1 MPELSVVLISKNQAW
16 NIGRLIDSVLQGTAA
31 VLARE
36 IVLVDSASTDKT
48 VALAAGYP
56 VRVLQLQPEQPL
68 SPAAG
73 RYVGSQ
79 HVHGKWILFLDGDM
93 ELCPG
98 WIERALRVIQAQ
110 PDVAVVTGPL
120 IDVLPTT
127 LPEQKPRLPL
137 SLDGCPSEVPVAC
150 GAALYRRS
158 VLEAVGTFNPY
169 LCSEE
174 EPELCLRIRHAG
186 FRVVELSYPIAYHYS
201 QPSDAFSTLLR
212 RWQANLYLGDGQVL
226 RYHLRSPVLWTYLR
240 ERGYVCLPGFALGIG
255 VGSALWAL
263 HSQSWSFL
271 MAWFLLLGVVIIS
284 DAYRKRSLGRTIFSL
299 LHRLIIVD
307 GTIRGFFRSPLPPE
321 SYPSKLLVVKG

>member
-1 MPELSVVLISKNQAW
+1 MTTFSIVLISRNQAW
-16 NIGRLIDSVLQGTAA
+16 NIERLIDSVLQGTAT
-31 VLARE
+31 VRVRE

-48 VALAAGYP
+48 VALATCYP

-79 HVHGKWILFLDGDM
+79 HVHGEWILFLDGDM

-98 WIERALRVIQAQ
+98 WIERALRVIQAR

-127 LPEQKPRLPL
+127 PPEQKPSLPL
-137 SLDGCPSEVPVAC
+137 TTDGRPNEVTVAC

-158 VLEAVGTFNPY
+158 VLEAVGTFNPH

-174 EPELCLRIRHAG
+174 EPELCLRVRHAG

-201 QPSDAFSTLLR
+201 QPGDAFSTLLR
-212 RWQANLYLGDGQVL
+212 RWKANLYLGDGQVL
-226 RYHLRSPVLWTYLR
+226 RYHLRSPMLWTYLR
-240 ERGYVCLPGFALGIG
+240 ERGYVCLPALALGIG

-263 HSQSWSFL
+263 HSQSYSFL
-271 MAWFLLLGVVIIS
+271 IVWFLLLSVMIIG
-284 DAYRKRSLGRTIFSL
+284 DAYRKRSFVRTAFSV